1 MKNLNFRY
9 MAAKNFLCFGQEGVQ
24 IYFENY
30 ENIVLVKGINLDT
43 GTEIDPASNGTGK
56 SSLQDIVSYCLYGK
70 TVKKPKQLNHGMVIN
85 VISEKGLEVEVQL
98 DDHRIVRNRSPNKL
112 RIWQSKDHVWDDE
125 TEVTRGTMSETQ
137 VFIDGLV
144 GLTHQ
149 AFCNVVVFDD
159 SNSYSFLEADTPT
172 KRNIVENVL
181 GLDRYREYNE
191 TAKTMLKDVKNNVKN
206 LTTDYEHLN
215 LSLDECTT
223 RIEKLNSQE
232 KTWVSSKKEEI
243 KAVMEEIKE
252 KQKQLEDSD
261 HGEEILKYH
270 KIQDKIE
277 ELENDIILKKP
288 KKEKIENLIKE
299 AQSKLELAKETKQ
312 DINYKIQEGF
322 LKVKE
327 QKAVYDKCTE
337 LITSLE
343 KLEDGQKCSVCRGII
358 DKSNYKNVLMHEE
371 NMINSIQA
379 KIEEEEQI
387 VEQDRQSFGKKS
399 VFIEKVESNIVNAK
413 NKLIKFEA
421 DIETTQK
428 EINNLSRVSKPDQN
442 SCELVLESEITQLK
456 KQLKE
461 KKDEYLNGSPYK
473 EIIETAHKE
482 KGNKEQ
488 QCVSKAQDIKNSEE
502 KLPYCEFWVK
512 AFGDSG
518 IRKFVVDG
526 IIPALNTRVSYWLQH
541 LIDNK
546 IELSF
551 DNELNETIVRNGT
564 NAFYH
569 SMSNGEKR
577 RINLAVSQAFSY
589 VMMLNSGNCP
599 SIVFLDEITGG
610 GIDKSGISGIYNMI
624 LELAKERQV
633 FITTHNENLS
643 GMLEGCQ
650 EILLK
655 KVDDIT
661 TLAS

>member
-1 MKNLNFRY
+1 

-70 TVKKPKQLNHGMVIN
+70 TVKRPKQLNHGMVVN

-112 RIWQSKDHVWDDE
+112 RVWKNKDHVWDDE
-125 TEVTRGTMSETQ
+125 TEITRGTMSETQ
-137 VFIDGLV
+137 VLIDGLI

-172 KRNIVENVL
+172 KRNVVENVL

-191 TAKTMLKDVKNNVKN
+191 TAKTMLKDGKNNVKN
-206 LTTDYEHLN
+206 LTIDYEHLN
-215 LSLDECTT
+215 LSLDECVT

-232 KTWVSSKKEEI
+232 KTWVNSKQKEI
-243 KAVMEEIKE
+243 KIVMEEIKE

-261 HGEEILKYH
+261 HGEEILKYQE
-270 KIQDKIE
+270 IQDKIE
-277 ELENDIILKKP
+277 ELENDITLKKP

-312 DINYKIQEGF
+312 EINSRIQEGF

-327 QKAVYDKCTE
+327 HKAVYDKCTE

-358 DKSNYKNVLMHEE
+358 DKSNYKNVLTHEE
-371 NMINSIQA
+371 NVIKSTQA
-379 KIEEEEQI
+379 KILEEEQI

-399 VFIEKVESNIVNAK
+399 VFIEKLESNIVDAK

-428 EINNLSRVSKPDQN
+428 EVNNLSRVSKPDQN

-461 KKDEYLNGSPYK
+461 KKDEYLNGSPYR
-473 EIIETAHKE
+473 EIIETAHIEKE
-482 KGNKEQ
+482 NKEQ
-488 QCVSKAQDIKNSEE
+488 QCVSKSQDIKNAEAT
-502 KLPYCEFWVK
+502 LPYCEFWVK

-610 GIDKSGISGIYNMI
+610 GIDRSGISGIYNMI

-633 FITTHNENLS
+633 FITTHNEKLS

-655 KVDDIT
+655 KINDIT